1 MCVCVCVCVCECV
14 IQILTG
20 SAVLAENKQ
29 NPRMANMTM
38 KKSSSRRI
46 SMKGGRD

>member
-1 MCVCVCVCVCECV
+1 MIEV
-14 IQILTG
+14 LTG
-20 SAVLAENKQ
+20 SAELAENKQ
-29 NPRMANMTM
+29 NPRMAKMTM